1 MVKHNRYWVFYTL
14 ITMTTISP
22 ITTSKMMVNKPY
34 YKSANKKRP
43 NLLIF
48 LVDDMGYGD
57 VGVYNNRNNNNNN
70 NDNNNDNNNN
80 NNKSYTPNIDLFSKE
95 GMMFTDYHSPYS
107 VCTPSRAAM
116 LTGRLGGRTGV
127 YK

>member
-1 MVKHNRYWVFYTL
+1 MIQHHRYWVFYTL
-14 ITMTTISP
+14 IAMST
-22 ITTSKMMVNKPY
+22 ITTSKMMFNKPY
-34 YKSANKKRP
+34 YKPANEKRP

-57 VGVYNNRNNNNNN
+57 VGVYNNNNNNNN
-70 NDNNNDNNNN
+70 KS
-80 NNKSYTPNIDLFSKE
+80 KSYTPNIDLFSRE

>member
-1 MVKHNRYWVFYTL
+1 MIQQQRCWIYCAI
-14 ITMTTISP
+14 ITMAILST
-22 ITTSKMMVNKPY
+22 TTSNMMLNKPY
-34 YKSANKKRP
+34 KKSVNEKRP

-57 VGVYNNRNNNNNN
+57 VGVYNNNNRERSLRSISN
-70 NDNNNDNNNN
+70 
-80 NNKSYTPNIDLFSKE
+80 TPNMDSFSKE

>member
-1 MVKHNRYWVFYTL
+1 MIQHHRYWVFYTL
-14 ITMTTISP
+14 IAMST
-22 ITTSKMMVNKPY
+22 ITTSKMMFNKPY
-34 YKSANKKRP
+34 YKPANEKRP

-57 VGVYNNRNNNNNN
+57 VGVYNNNNNNNN
-70 NDNNNDNNNN
+70 NNKS
-80 NNKSYTPNIDLFSKE
+80 KSYTPNIDLFSRE